1 MTPLDAVPF
10 HPLHQEALYLNI
22 QQTLIPESCFA
33 SELGAKKRNLA
44 LKEQGSLTLGVF
56 SPIASSFL
64 GKKDRVVNPNV
75 RRYGQS
81 PSCTTCARS
90 DSDGATRHNARRFR
104 RGHTALLAERLEHE
118 DIRRVNGDGLDAV
131 Q

>member
-56 SPIASSFL
+56 SPIASSFFGKERSRRQPQRPSLRAIAVVYNVCAL
-64 GKKDRVVNPNV
+64 GQLWRCAPQ
-75 RRYGQS
+75 RA
-81 PSCTTCARS
+81 PLLARS
-90 DSDGATRHNARRFR
+90 SSVAR
-104 RGHTALLAERLEHE
+104 
-118 DIRRVNGDGLDAV
+118 
-131 Q
+131 